1 MNMTRA
7 IPMIFLLSAA
17 TPFGASQANTC
28 MELQQQQ
35 QQLANAIPREE
46 AMSESAYRS
55 CMDLLDEKI
64 ALKVGLDPEHCNE
77 KHSEGDAHIAEL
89 RQKLDMIK
97 MDMQVQKCH

>member
-46 AMSESAYRS
+46 AMLESADRS
-55 CMDLLDEKI
+55 CRDLLDEKI

-77 KHSEGDAHIAEL
+77 KLHEREANIDVM
-89 RQKLDMIK
+89 RQKLNIIK